1 MSIKHLRTLV
11 AISDHKSFVA
21 AARRVNV
28 TLSAVSMQMKA
39 LEEELDVAL
48 FDRSHRPPTLTSAAA
63 RLVDP
68 ARELIARYDALT
80 RLAQADT
87 PLSGRLL
94 LGVISTATI
103 RLMPK
108 ALELIA
114 RDYPTAQVRIET
126 ALTDDLLENVRNG
139 SFDAALVTR
148 PREAI
153 AGIRM
158 TTVYREKLVLIAR
171 HDISRPPTLEHL
183 HGAPFIRFVRRTG
196 IGRIID
202 SLLVSQN
209 IQPDEIMEI
218 DTLEG
223 ILSMVANGLGISIVP
238 ESCISPELMD
248 QYVVAACGEAPV
260 FRDVAFVTRDRVET
274 AALHQALLEILVKS
288 NTQSMTG

>member
-48 FDRSHRPPTLTSAAA
+48 FDRSRRPPTLTPAAT
-63 RLVDP
+63 RLIDP
-68 ARELIARYDALT
+68 ARELIARYEALT

-114 RDYPTAQVRIET
+114 HDYPTAQVRIET
-126 ALTDDLLENVRNG
+126 ALSDDLLENVRNG

-148 PREAI
+148 PSDAL
-153 AGIRM
+153 AGLRM
-158 TTVYREKLVLIAR
+158 TTVYRERLVLIAR
-171 HDISRPPTLEHL
+171 HDVEQPPQLSHL

-202 SLLVSQN
+202 SLLVTRK

-238 ESCISPELMD
+238 ESSISAELAD
-248 QYVVAACGEAPV
+248 QFVIAQCGDEPV
-260 FRDVAFVTRDRVET
+260 FRDVAFVTRDRVDT
-274 AALHQALLEILVKS
+274 AALHKALLEILVAS
-288 NTQSMTG
+288 NTQSMAR